1 MPRIKTKVGFR
12 GHIKEIE
19 VEVPDN
25 EPAPWGA
32 DAQLKIV
39 GTDVPRI
46 DGVLKATGRA
56 KYTYDKHPK
65 GMLWGKIL
73 HSPWGAAT
81 IKSLD
86 LTAAKSMPGFR
97 AVHVFK
103 EVGRPLLYHGDEVL
117 AIAAD
122 SEEQAEDCI
131 RAVSV
136 TFEKKDVATTIAQA
150 MKPGQWPPPRGEGV
164 VLHKQNSTFAVPAS
178 WSPTR

>member
-1 MPRIKTKVGFR
+1 RTSTRTWPRSRRASAATSAVAARTRASSPPCRRPPRTSRSAAMPRIKTKVGFR

-86 LTAAKSMPGFR
+86 LTAAKIMPGFR

-103 EVGRPLLYHGDEVL
+103 EVGRPLRYHGDE
-117 AIAAD
+117 
-122 SEEQAEDCI
+122 
-131 RAVSV
+131 
-136 TFEKKDVATTIAQA
+136 
-150 MKPGQWPPPRGEGV
+150 
-164 VLHKQNSTFAVPAS
+164 
-178 WSPTR
+178 